1 MQESAV
7 FSHVPL
13 THFSSVRFLKSHFS
27 KQDVIADLEIKL
39 YSKLSALKLSTPET
53 LIDLIESALG
63 IKNQ

>member
-1 MQESAV
+1 MQETAV

-39 YSKLSALKLSTPET
+39 YSKLSALKLSKPEN
-53 LIDLIESALG
+53 LIELIESALG
-63 IKNQ
+63 INNQ